1 MARHY
6 SGVVRYSAVV
16 SERGFPPALRR
27 RTMTDRNGGATAPSK
42 RPCVGPLVIH
52 IDGFAARLGSE
63 GYTPGSM
70 HDKCELLA
78 GLSPWPDRL
87 ALSPGALHQ
96 GVL

>member
-1 MARHY
+1 
-6 SGVVRYSAVV
+6 
-16 SERGFPPALRR
+16 
-27 RTMTDRNGGATAPSK
+27 MTDRNGGATAPSK

-78 GLSPWPDRL
+78 DLSR
-87 ALSPGALHQ
+87 
-96 GVL
+96 